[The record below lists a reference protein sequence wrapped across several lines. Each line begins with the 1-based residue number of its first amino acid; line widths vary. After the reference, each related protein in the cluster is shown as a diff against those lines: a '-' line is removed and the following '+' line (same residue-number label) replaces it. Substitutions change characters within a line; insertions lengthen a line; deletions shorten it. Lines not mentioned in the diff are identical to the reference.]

1 MIIKSFRQVGLSLN
15 PNRSEDLEIKI
26 KDLEGI
32 EVGHWELEIDIT

>member
-15 PNRSEDLEIKI
+15 SDGSKDLEIKI

-32 EVGHWELEIDIT
+32 EVGNWELEIDIT